1 MNNKIPILIDIDGV
15 LKLGGKLLP
24 GAKEFL
30 NFLSEENY
38 PVCIITNTTLTTAE
52 DQKKFFEEENVDL
65 KFPILTASDTAH
77 LYVKKN
83 YKRAAVYCIDN
94 VKKIFND
101 VLNMEYPEVVVIGDL
116 RKGWNYEILTDI
128 FRKVRAGADLIAIQK
143 NRYWNTPQE
152 GYLLDVGPFV
162 TAIEYATEKEA
173 TVIGKPSK
181 IYFDTALQMIGSSIG
196 KPFIMIGDDI
206 ETDIGAAQNYGGTG
220 ILMYT
225 GKTKYPL
232 PEDYPIKPDYKARS
246 LEKASELI
254 QILVTKN
261 SVSH

>member
-1 MNNKIPILIDIDGV
+1 MSHKIPILIDIDGV

-30 NFLSEENY
+30 DFLSNEEY
-38 PVCIITNTTLTTAE
+38 PACIITNTTLTTAE
-52 DQKKFFEEENVDL
+52 DQKKFFEEEGIDL
-65 KFPILTASDTAH
+65 KFPILTASDTAY
-77 LYVKKN
+77 LYVKKK

-94 VKKIFND
+94 VKKIFDD
-101 VLNMEYPEVVVIGDL
+101 VIDMENPEVVVIGDL
-116 RKGWNYEILTDI
+116 LKDWNYEILTDI
-128 FRKVRAGADLIAIQK
+128 FRKVRTGADLIAIQK
-143 NRYWNTPQE
+143 NRYWNTPQD

-162 TAIEYATEKEA
+162 AAIEYATEKEA

-181 IYFDTALQMIGSSIG
+181 IYFDTALQMIGSSID

-225 GKTKYPL
+225 GKTEYPL
-232 PEDYPIKPDYKARS
+232 PKDHPIKPDYEAQDLYYISNS
-246 LEKASELI
+246 LHKIITAL
-254 QILVTKN
+254 TT
-261 SVSH
+261 

>member
-1 MNNKIPILIDIDGV
+1 MNKMTPILIDIDGV

-30 NFLSEENY
+30 NFLNEENY
-38 PVCIITNTTLTTAE
+38 PACIITNTTLTTAE

-65 KFPILTASDTAH
+65 KFPILTASDTAQ

-83 YKRAAVYCIDN
+83 YKKAAVYCIDP

-101 VLNMEYPEVVVIGDL
+101 VIDMENPEVVVIGDL
-116 RKGWNYEILTDI
+116 LKGWNYEILTDI

-143 NRYWNTPQE
+143 NRYWNTPE
-152 GYLLDVGPFV
+152 DGYLLDVGPFV
-162 TAIEYATEKEA
+162 AAIEYATEKEA

-181 IYFDTALQMIGSSIG
+181 IYFDTALQMIGSSIDI
-196 KPFIMIGDDI
+196 PFVMIGDDI

-225 GKTKYPL
+225 GKTEYPL
-232 PEDYPIKPDYKARS
+232 PKDYPIKPDYEARKLDDIIPLLQS
-246 LEKASELI
+246 LNMA
-254 QILVTKN
+254 TWN
-261 SVSH
+261 